1 MPNLSRSWHE
11 LRSGFYDNLPKSL
24 KGPALVRT
32 KVERPEIQHVRSQIV
47 YSMTPSQLSKIESWT
62 DLPLPRL
69 RKKPSRYVLHSHQCL
84 YSFINGYCVPLIS
97 PLFEFDVII

>member
-47 YSMTPSQLSKIESWT
+47 YSKTPSQLSKIESWT

-69 RKKPSRYVLHSHQCL
+69 RKKAPRYVCTTACN
-84 YSFINGYCVPLIS
+84 IPNTVPHTTVFKNSVLQIM
-97 PLFEFDVII
+97 